1 MKQIDN
7 YIVEKLHLDKNTK
20 LPKVPTKK
28 ELEEAILWSGQIT
41 SKLAL
46 GKDKKN
52 YPIYKGL
59 GMHEGKIIYGLHA
72 LKTGHI
78 YMYFDFDENSNE
90 CGYYPNWYDYL
101 TDEQK
106 IAFYK
111 ATGYEK
117 NK

>member
-7 YIVEKLHLDKNTK
+7 YIIEKLHLDKNTK

-46 GKDKKN
+46 GDDKKDW
-52 YPIYKGL
+52 PKTVKGL
-59 GMHEGKIIYGLHA
+59 VYGIHA
-72 LKTGHI
+72 IKSASIWVYLD
-78 YMYFDFDENSNE
+78 YDEDGNDS
-90 CGYYPNWYDYL
+90 GYHPNWYDYL